1 MSAGSTVQISGMKG
15 RQKGRP
21 TKWVHAGVEQFVAVN
36 RTGFRFTVWEKWKRK
51 DKRVGTLAV
60 NVGGLRWLP
69 ANGKAYRRRSWDEV
83 AELLSQ

>member
-1 MSAGSTVQISGMKG
+1 
-15 RQKGRP
+15 
-21 TKWVHAGVEQFVAVN
+21 VAVN